1 MEVVKPVKQTSM
13 IESTSYLVIKK
24 MNQGKKKLREQGT
37 LKERPQKEVNNS
49 KGKL

>member
-1 MEVVKPVKQTSM
+1 MEVAKLVNQTSM
-13 IESTSYLVIKK
+13 IEITSYLVVKK

-37 LKERPQKEVNNS
+37 LKERPQVEVTNS